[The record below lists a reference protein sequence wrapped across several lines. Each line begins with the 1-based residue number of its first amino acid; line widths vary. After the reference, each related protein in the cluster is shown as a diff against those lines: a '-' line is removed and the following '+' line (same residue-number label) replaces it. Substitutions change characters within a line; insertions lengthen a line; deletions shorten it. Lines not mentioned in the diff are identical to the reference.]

1 MGNCCQK
8 YVTIDEEDDKILHFT
23 YSLLQFSKIEIS
35 FSGLDSIDDKLYNYT
50 VTYDLYYQTK
60 KKNPYFE
67 ETIKTILGYT
77 TVIPAHKS
85 LTRDERLLLL
95 SNGYKDTI
103 SETPLLKHFKDLE
116 LVTLELVSYR
126 HRII

>member
-8 YVTIDEEDDKILHFT
+8 YITIDEEDDKISRFT

-35 FSGLDSIDDKLYNYT
+35 FSGLDSADDKIYNYT
-50 VTYDLYYQTK
+50 ITYDLYYQTK

-67 ETIKTILGYT
+67 ETVRSILGYT

-95 SNGYKDTI
+95 SNGFKDTI
-103 SETPLLKHFKDLE
+103 NETPLLKHFKDLQ
-116 LVTLELVSYR
+116 LITLELVSYHCR
-126 HRII
+126 SI